1 MAKWKAIEVCKNL
14 SSTIKSLENSTPTLL
29 YKLEDWKPPRAT
41 VEELQKVFKKVR
53 RKYSLTDKEI
63 NIRKQGE

>member
-1 MAKWKAIEVCKNL
+1 MAKLKAIEICRNL
-14 SSTIKSLENSTPTLL
+14 SSTIKSLEHSAPTLL

-41 VEELQKVFKKVR
+41 VEELRKVFNRVR
-53 RKYSLTDKEI
+53 EKYNLSDKEL